1 MSDKN
6 PSHMRTTV
14 VVTATRRDTELV
26 TSPIAAGSVSRSEI
40 DARGSQTLDQTLN
53 LTEGLYVGSKE
64 AADTIISFWRTS
76 YE

>member
-26 TSPIAAGSVSRSEI
+26 TSPIAAGSVLRPEI
-40 DARGSQTLDQTLN
+40 DVRGSQTLDQTQN
-53 LTEGLYVGSKE
+53 LTEGLYRWH
-64 AADTIISFWRTS
+64 AHLIIFLEDF